1 MKWHT
6 RLSLLRDLA
15 AVRYFRKSSSE
26 KSGTLIVRLDRIGD
40 FALYAPF
47 AHSGM
52 YPGEKTYFLVNSLWA
67 ELCTALF
74 PECEVIPLDPRTFL
88 QSGSYRAK
96 MLKQIAALK
105 VKRVLQPRFY
115 RELLLEGMITAAATP
130 DECFQF
136 AATPLHLQ
144 YPLLKYLASSGAM
157 ELEYLPGEHELQRN
171 LRFAQKCVSSFE
183 LKNPWLNHP
192 FEVPEKFKTEEYL
205 CVFPGSGKGSYCCW
219 PLERWSA
226 LLNSVKI
233 PRILICGTAAEK
245 EFMESIAAN
254 VSGKNCSVVHNVSLL
269 EFAGIVSRARCTIG
283 NDTGGIHLSAMSGV
297 PSLAISGR
305 GQPGW
310 FLPYPEISL
319 PPGCVSP
326 LVVTTPCSCE
336 NCFWRCTHLHNGIC
350 RCIDDIS
357 VAQVLETMEEN
368 NFSALR

>member
-144 YPLLKYLASSGAM
+144 YPLLKYLASSGTM

-219 PLERWSA
+219 GQKKWST
-226 LLNSVKI
+226 LLSTLKI
-233 PRILICGTAAEK
+233 PRILICGTAPEK

-269 EFAGIVSRARCTIG
+269 ELAGIVSRARCTIG